1 LIGFASEIDFIMHD
15 KACLPVEGEAGQENF
30 VMDKENQ
37 PAGNSNHSLLTR
49 ERKIAGVAWIFV
61 IIAYGW
67 YTRANDLTTIELTRK
82 VIEWLAANP
91 LGFFLYVIL
100 YMIRPLFL
108 FPATF
113 VTMAAGYLYGP
124 ATGIFYAII
133 ASNLSSLVAYYI
145 GRYFG
150 SELID
155 QFSKYDLVNRYA
167 QRLRK
172 NSFETALTLR
182 FLFLPYDLV
191 SYFSGFL
198 KISWRGFIL
207 ATILG
212 SIPGTISFGLIGA
225 ALDGD
230 FTAPTEAININLLIA
245 SAVMFALSIAFSRWF
260 RTREIRTLN

>member
-1 LIGFASEIDFIMHD
+1 M
-15 KACLPVEGEAGQENF
+15 N
-30 VMDKENQ
+30 KESH
-37 PAGNSNHSLLTR
+37 PGGRISSILSR
-49 ERKIAGVAWIFV
+49 ERKIAGIAWIFV
-61 IIAYGW
+61 IAGYWW
-67 YTRANDLTTIELTRK
+67 YTRANNLSSIEMMRG
-82 VIEWLAANP
+82 VITFLAGNP
-91 LGFFLYVIL
+91 LGFFLYVLL

-124 ATGIFYAII
+124 ATGIAYAII
-133 ASNLSSLVAYYI
+133 ASNLSSLVAYLI

-150 SELID
+150 SALLGR
-155 QFSKYDLVNRYA
+155 FGKLDLVNRYA
-167 QRLRK
+167 QRLRQ
-172 NSFETALTLR
+172 NSFETALTMR

-198 KISWRGFIL
+198 NISWRGFLL

-225 ALDGD
+225 ALEGD
-230 FTAPTEAININLLIA
+230 FAAPAEAINLNLLIV
-245 SAVMFALSIAFSRWF
+245 SAVMFALSIALSRWF

>member
-1 LIGFASEIDFIMHD
+1 M
-15 KACLPVEGEAGQENF
+15 N
-30 VMDKENQ
+30 KESQ
-37 PAGNSNHSLLTR
+37 PGGSSSSSILTR
-49 ERKIAGVAWIFV
+49 ERKIAGIAWIFG
-61 IIAYGW
+61 IAGFWW
-67 YTRANDLTTIELTRK
+67 YTRANNLSSIEMMRS
-82 VIEWLAANP
+82 VIAFLAGNP
-91 LGFFLYVIL
+91 LGFFLYVLL

-124 ATGIFYAII
+124 AIGIAYAII
-133 ASNLSSLVAYYI
+133 ASNLSSLVAYLI

-150 SELID
+150 SDLID
-155 QFSKYDLVNRYA
+155 QFSKHDLVNRYA

-172 NSFETALTLR
+172 NSFETSMTLR

-198 KISWRGFIL
+198 KIGWRGFLL

-225 ALDGD
+225 ALEGN
-230 FTAPTEAININLLIA
+230 FAAPTEAINLNLLII
-245 SAVMFALSIAFSRWF
+245 SAVMFALSIALSRWF